1 MRGKTVATLAGV
13 ILATAALTGCGSKPK
28 LGVLVPLSGAA
39 QPYGQSMENA
49 MKLALEQ
56 AQKNGKTPA
65 NLQVFWED
73 SASDPDKAAAG
84 CETLIKKDG
93 AQLIIGAV
101 TSGEAKAILPILD
114 ATKTPCISPSASAP
128 DLTKKS
134 QYFYRIFPSDELEG
148 STAARFLKE
157 DMTRSTVVIYTD
169 DTEHSRGIEPEF
181 RQVYEQ
187 VLGGKVVG
195 RVILTDPEWKNDSA
209 DILASSNPQAVYIIA
224 YAEQTLEVLRHLKR
238 QRFHGTI
245 LATSAFYN
253 GKLIA
258 ENPKLVDGV
267 FFPQPAFD
275 VSDMRPGVRMFVESF
290 RHAYHHDPDIYA
302 AHAYDAMNLAILV
315 LASTKTLQGPELKKT
330 LQFGIQGFVGV
341 TGAIQFDDYG
351 DVHHNPIMYI
361 IKDGKVYSYK
371 KYVKKILERLRR
383 SIRSGS

>member
-1 MRGKTVATLAGV
+1 MNGKTVATFAGV
-13 ILATAALTGCGSKPK
+13 VLAAAALTGCGSKPV
-28 LGVLVPLSGAA
+28 LGVLTPLTGPAK
-39 QPYGQSMENA
+39 PYGQSMERA

-56 AQKNGKTPA
+56 ARKDGKAPA
-65 NLQVFWED
+65 SLQVFWED
-73 SASDPDKAAAG
+73 SGSTPEKAASA

-93 AQLIIGAV
+93 AQLLVGAV
-101 TSGEAKAILPILD
+101 TSGEAKALLPILD

-134 QYFYRIFPSDELEG
+134 PYFYRIFPSDELEG
-148 STAARFLKE
+148 ATAARFLRE

-195 RVILTDPEWKNDSA
+195 RVILTDPAWKEDSA
-209 DILASSNPQAVYIIA
+209 DILASSNPQAVYIVA
-224 YAEQTLEVLRHLKR
+224 YAEPTLEVLRHLR
-238 QRFHGTI
+238 EQRFHGTV

-253 GKLIA
+253 GELIA
-258 ENPKLVDGV
+258 KNPKLVDGV

-275 VSDMRPGVRMFVESF
+275 VSDMRPAVRSFVE
-290 RHAYHHDPDIYA
+290 AYRKAYSQDPDIYA

-315 LASTKTLQGPELKKT
+315 LTSTKTLQGPELKKT

-371 KYVKKILERLRR
+371 KYVKKILQRLRR